1 MIEKQNAI
9 CLKNRAIIQITGE
22 EATDFLQ
29 SLITTD
35 VKKINPQEIFPGALL
50 SPQGKVLAD
59 FLIGKKED
67 GYLIDIIMPLA
78 DILHKRLL
86 LYKLRK
92 KIEITQPF
100 QELVTVSWKN
110 ESDTLNF
117 DSGFVDKRF
126 PEKEKIIR
134 IYGKTSFL
142 ASEYHNMWNQLRIR
156 YAIAESG
163 QDYEVGKVFPHD
175 INYDQINGLAFN
187 KGCYIGQEV
196 VSRMHHRQAARRR
209 ILIVKGQHEL
219 SPQSSIEAGT
229 KVFGSLGTCVD
240 NEALALL
247 RIDHVKDAMDHNIPF
262 TVKNIPVTISIAE
275 NMNFTFPENTVENT
289 HG

>member
-78 DILHKRLL
+78 DILYKRLL

-100 QELVTVSWKN
+100 QEVVTVSWKN

-117 DSGFVDKRF
+117 DSSFVDKRF

-134 IYGKTSFL
+134 IYDKTSFL

-262 TVKNIPVTISIAE
+262 TVKNIPITISIAE

>member
-9 CLKNRAIIQITGE
+9 CLKNRRIIQITGE

-35 VKKINPQEIFPGALL
+35 VKKISPQEIFPGALL

-59 FLIGKKED
+59 FLIGKRED
-67 GYLIDIIMPLA
+67 GYFIDIVMFLA
-78 DILHKRLL
+78 DTLYKRLL

-92 KIEITQPF
+92 KVEITQPF
-100 QELVTVSWKN
+100 QEFVTVSWKN
-110 ESDTLNF
+110 KSDTLN
-117 DSGFVDKRF
+117 FVDKRF
-126 PEKEKIIR
+126 PQQEKIIR
-134 IYGKTSFL
+134 IYSKIPLL
-142 ASEYHNMWNQLRIR
+142 ASEDYDTWNQLRIR

-187 KGCYIGQEV
+187 KGCYIGQEI
-196 VSRMHHRQAARRR
+196 VSRMHHRRAARRR
-209 ILIVKGQHEL
+209 ILIIKSQYDL
-219 SPQSSIEAGT
+219 PPQSSIEAGT
-229 KVFGSLGTCVD
+229 KVLGHLATCVA
-240 NEALALL
+240 NEALALM

-262 TVKNIPVTISIAE
+262 TIKNIPVTIHIAE
-275 NMNFTFPENTVENT
+275 NMNFTLPENTVENT